1 MAINQENVIKLKS
14 LYFINL
20 LSKVYN
26 VITQQSLRNTTSITR
41 LNNESKTP
49 HKRLLMLMWR
59 HL

>member
-49 HKRLLMLMWR
+49 HKLLLMLMWR